1 MILFS
6 LLSTEW
12 IKCLLNSKLLWMGG
26 KLESQLFGAVKS
38 RTKTILPGHAG
49 IQVSYKKW
57 NTRVQVQVLSFSAR
71 AAEVVKKKHAL

>member
-1 MILFS
+1 MPVKFQITLD
-6 LLSTEW
+6 
-12 IKCLLNSKLLWMGG
+12 GG
-26 KLESQLFGAVKS
+26 QTGKPTVFGAVKS